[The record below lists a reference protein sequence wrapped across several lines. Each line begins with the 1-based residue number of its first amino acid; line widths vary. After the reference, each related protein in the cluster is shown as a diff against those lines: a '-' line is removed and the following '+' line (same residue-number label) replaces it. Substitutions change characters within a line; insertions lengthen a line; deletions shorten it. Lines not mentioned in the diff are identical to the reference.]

1 MRRYDAW
8 GDERYPKTYRPPGL
22 VSSKLH
28 ALEVG
33 DSVEFRHV
41 AKNIKLQYPFG
52 RAKRLN
58 LVCVGSG
65 IAPMVQILDRV
76 LATPGDETQV
86 VLVYGNRSED
96 EIMLKKRLEHLTWR
110 HARRFKLVYCIG
122 SRYDIDKDRPE
133 VRSPY
138 ALFGGKPKK
147 EKGWITADVLERH
160 LQPPDGESL
169 TLVCGLPRVYE
180 TLCGPRDDSK
190 VTGTLG
196 ALGWDRRNVV
206 KL

>member
-76 LATPGDETQV
+76 LATPGDG
-86 VLVYGNRSED
+86 LKPRRS
-96 EIMLKKRLEHLTWR
+96 
-110 HARRFKLVYCIG
+110 A
-122 SRYDIDKDRPE
+122 S
-133 VRSPY
+133 
-138 ALFGGKPKK
+138 
-147 EKGWITADVLERH
+147 
-160 LQPPDGESL
+160 
-169 TLVCGLPRVYE
+169 
-180 TLCGPRDDSK
+180 
-190 VTGTLG
+190 
-196 ALGWDRRNVV
+196 
-206 KL
+206 